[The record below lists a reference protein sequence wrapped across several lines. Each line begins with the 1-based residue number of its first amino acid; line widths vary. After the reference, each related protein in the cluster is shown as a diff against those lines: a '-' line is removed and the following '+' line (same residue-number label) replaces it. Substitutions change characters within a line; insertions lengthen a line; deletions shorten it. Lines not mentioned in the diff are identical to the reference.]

1 MTMSTSGQIH
11 RELHDGRPRARRERA
26 SLWILL
32 LASVIDAKTQRLSQV
47 VSDYRDALELRTGM
61 ESGQSDFPHVDA
73 EDRRKALWA
82 RVGGFAVLVIET
94 ILAVGLSIWS
104 LTLWPIVSGIVGG
117 VIAIA
122 WTLGSLG
129 VHYGRGDAGRP
140 EASLQAARRGAGV
153 SFWVGLVGF
162 VPLLLART
170 VPEAALL
177 TGIATAVI
185 SLGFSSLAAYL
196 FLLAFL
202 IGWAEPYTI
211 EYSGLQAEIALTR
224 QLAQEAGEIA
234 AGRFPLRR
242 GDRPSDSR
250 SEARV

>member
-1 MTMSTSGQIH
+1 MTQRGMDFVRGQL
-11 RELHDGRPRARRERA
+11 RDGRPRVRRERA
-26 SLWILL
+26 SLWV
-32 LASVIDAKTQRLSQV
+32 SVLSSDLKAKTQRLSQV
-47 VSDYRDALELRTGM
+47 VADYRDALELRTGI
-61 ESGQSDFPHVDA
+61 EADQSDLPHVDA
-73 EDRRKALWA
+73 EDRRKAFWNRA
-82 RVGGFAVLVIET
+82 GGFAVLVIET

-104 LTLWPIVSGIVGG
+104 LTLWPILSGIVGA
-117 VIAIA
+117 VVAIA

-153 SFWVGLVGF
+153 SFYVGLVGF

-202 IGWAEPYTI
+202 IAWAEPYAK
-211 EYSGLQAEIALTR
+211 EYATLQAEIALTQ
-224 QLAQEAGEIA
+224 QLVEEAGEIA
-234 AGRFPLRR
+234 SGRFPLRR
-242 GDRPSDSR
+242 NDHPDSGSGVR
-250 SEARV
+250 A

>member
-1 MTMSTSGQIH
+1 VTHTAPLTLNQ
-11 RELHDGRPRARRERA
+11 ELHDGPPRRRRERA
-26 SLWILL
+26 TLWLPVLRQEIENRG
-32 LASVIDAKTQRLSQV
+32 QRLRRV
-47 VSDYRDALELRTGM
+47 VAQYRDALELRTGL
-61 ESGQSDFPHVDA
+61 EAGPDDIPHVDA
-73 EDRRKALWA
+73 EDRRKAFWT
-82 RVGGFAVLVIET
+82 RFGGFAVLIIEI

-104 LTLWPIVSGIVGG
+104 LTLWPILAGILGAIV
-117 VIAIA
+117 AIA

-140 EASLQAARRGAGV
+140 EASLQAARRGVGV
-153 SFWVGLVGF
+153 SFYVGLVGF

-202 IGWAEPYTI
+202 IAWAEPYAK
-211 EYSGLQAEIALTR
+211 EYATLQAEIAVTQ
-224 QLAQEAGEIA
+224 QLLEEAGEIA
-234 AGRFPLRR
+234 SGRFPLRR
-242 GDRPSDSR
+242 KDSPDSG
-250 SEARV
+250 SEVRA